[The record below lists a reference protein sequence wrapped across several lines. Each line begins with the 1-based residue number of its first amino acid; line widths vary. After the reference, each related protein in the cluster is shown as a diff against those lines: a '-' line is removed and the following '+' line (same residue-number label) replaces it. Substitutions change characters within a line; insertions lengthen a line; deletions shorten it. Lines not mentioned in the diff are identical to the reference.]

1 MEMKKSY
8 MNKFSTLLQNKMK
21 NRFLTF
27 LFLISCCNL
36 IAQNNGQITGD
47 FSLNLQSYVEDAAI
61 NATAADEVVLNNAF
75 LNLTYSS
82 NNFIIGLRYE
92 SYLNALL
99 DYDSEFRGNGVPY
112 RYAGYTIDGLEITA
126 GNFYEQFGSG
136 LIFRSYEEKGLGID
150 NAMDGIRLKYKIG
163 KGISL
168 KSFIGKSRTFFTYAE
183 GIFRGIDAEIDI
195 NESFELENATKYILG
210 GSFISRYE
218 QRTNPKFI
226 IPQNVAAYAGRLNIL
241 NGGWNYYGEFAY
253 KINDPINSLQ
263 ENQMNYAS
271 GSAFTN
277 SLTYSQRGF
286 GITAEIHR
294 ADNMLL
300 LSERERTG
308 KAYIM
313 NYIPT
318 LSKPHAYT
326 LLAIYPCATQAMG
339 ELGVQ
344 LDIFYKIKKGTLLG
358 GKYGTKVN
366 FNFSRING
374 LEGGYSML
382 NDNQD
387 HTPALFDFSQ
397 ELYYSDIN
405 IEINKKV
412 NKNVRYN
419 AVIANQTYNKDFLEG
434 KTPGEYGVL
443 NSTIAV
449 LDLSYRIKKGHTI
462 RFETQALFSKQLES
476 ASKEAEGDWLMA
488 LAEYTISPNWFFAIQ
503 DMYNY
508 GNENESKRLHYMNLN
523 IGFLK
528 GSTRFEIGY
537 GKKREG
543 IFCVGGVCKLV
554 PSSNGLNLSIT
565 TSF

>member
-1 MEMKKSY
+1 MKKQAL
-8 MNKFSTLLQNKMK
+8 TILLILCSFK
-21 NRFLTF
+21 LA
-27 LFLISCCNL
+27 
-36 IAQNNGQITGD
+36 AQNSEIHGD
-47 FSLNLQSYVEDAAI
+47 FSLNLQSYIEDETI

-75 LNLTYSS
+75 LNLIYSS
-82 NNFIIGLRYE
+82 NNFTVGLRYE

-99 DYDSEFRGNGVPY
+99 DYDSEFKGNGIPY
-112 RYAGYTIDGLEITA
+112 RYATYSIDGLEITA

-150 NAMDGIRLKYKIG
+150 NAMDGVRLKYRIG

-168 KSFIGKSRTFFTYAE
+168 KSFIGKSRTFFTYAD
-183 GIFRGIDAEIDI
+183 GIFRGIDGEVDV
-195 NESFELENATKYILG
+195 NETFGLENQTKYILG

-218 QRTNPKFI
+218 QRSNPKFI

-241 NGGWNYYGEFAY
+241 NGGWNYYGEYAY

-263 ENQMNYAS
+263 EREMNYAS

-277 SLTYSQRGF
+277 SITYSQRGF
-286 GITAEIHR
+286 GVTAEIHR

-300 LSERERTG
+300 LSERDRIG

-344 LDIFYKIKKGTLLG
+344 LDLFYKFKKGTLLG
-358 GKYGTKVN
+358 GKYGTKIN
-366 FNFSRING
+366 LNLSRINALDSIG
-374 LEGGYSML
+374 NSML
-382 NDNQD
+382 HDNID
-387 HTPALFDFSQ
+387 HTPALLSFDE
-397 ELYYSDIN
+397 ELYFSDIN
-405 IEINKKV
+405 LEINKKV
-412 NKNVRYN
+412 NKKVKYN
-419 AVIANQTYNKDFLEG
+419 AVFAHQKYNKDFLEG
-434 KTPGEYGVL
+434 KTPGEYGTL
-443 NSTIAV
+443 SSTIGII
-449 LDLSYRIKKGHTI
+449 DLSYKIKKGHTI
-462 RFETQALFSKQLES
+462 RIETQALFAKEIDSVSKKQ
-476 ASKEAEGDWLMA
+476 EGDWIMA

-508 GNENESKRLHYMNLN
+508 GNEDESKRLHYMNIN
-523 IGFLK
+523 FGFLK
-528 GSTRFEIGY
+528 GATRFEIGY

-543 IFCVGGVCKLV
+543 IFCVGGVCKVV

-565 TSF
+565 SSF

>member
-1 MEMKKSY
+1 
-8 MNKFSTLLQNKMK
+8 MK
-21 NRFLTF
+21 NLVLSFL
-27 LFLISCCNL
+27 LILYSINI
-36 IAQNNGQITGD
+36 IAQNNSEIHGD
-47 FSLNLQSYVEDAAI
+47 FNLNLQSYVEDATI
-61 NATAADEVVLNNAF
+61 NALAADEVVLNNAY
-75 LNLTYSS
+75 LNLIYS
-82 NNFIIGLRYE
+82 NNNFTAGLRYE

-99 DYDSEFRGNGVPY
+99 DYDSEFKGNGIPY
-112 RYAGYTIDGLEITA
+112 RFATYSIDGLEITA

-150 NAMDGIRLKYKIG
+150 NSMDGIRLKYKIFNG
-163 KGISL
+163 LRI
-168 KSFIGKSRTFFTYAE
+168 KSFIGKSRTYFTYAE
-183 GIFRGIDAEIDI
+183 GIFRGIDAELDV
-195 NESFELENATKYILG
+195 NETFSLESRTKYIIG

-218 QRTNPKFI
+218 KRANPKFTL
-226 IPQNVAAYAGRLNIL
+226 PQNVGAYAGRLNVL
-241 NGGWNYYGEFAY
+241 NGGWNYFGEFAY

-263 ENQMNYAS
+263 ENEMNYAN

-277 SLTYSQRGF
+277 SITYSQRGF
-286 GITAEIHR
+286 GITGEIHR

-344 LDIFYKIKKGTLLG
+344 LDVYYKINKGTLLG
-358 GKYGTKVN
+358 GKYGTKLN
-366 FNFSRING
+366 LNISKING

-382 NDNQD
+382 NDNTN
-387 HTPALFDFSQ
+387 HTPKLFSFDE
-397 ELYYSDIN
+397 ELYFSDIN
-405 IEINKKV
+405 LEISKKV
-412 NKNVRYN
+412 NKKVKYN
-419 AVIANQTYNKDFLEG
+419 AVLAHQKYNKDFLEG
-434 KTPGEYGVL
+434 KTPGEYGTL
-443 NSTIAV
+443 TSTIAV
-449 LDLSYRIKKGHTI
+449 FDLSYKIKKGHTI
-462 RFETQALFSKQLES
+462 RFETQALFAKKDEIATSEH
-476 ASKEAEGDWLMA
+476 EGDWVMA
-488 LAEYTISPNWFFAIQ
+488 AAEYTISPNWFFAVQ

-508 GNENESKRLHYMNLN
+508 GHENESKRLHYMNFN
-523 IGFLK
+523 FGFLK
-528 GSTRFEIGY
+528 GSTRFEFGY

-565 TSF
+565 SSF